1 MSEDLL
7 YDCAEA
13 YSILMNYEFE
23 VELSVNKSIRTFL
36 LSFQSNQFKHLAG
49 LEKLKDVHEFRE
61 NDSTDLLKK
70 ILNRELTIHNVN
82 ESSFAD
88 IKINEN
94 SPNNVEY
101 YVVDRIR
108 ELANLY
114 DNLHN
119 MTNDNLHIHI
129 WDKDCIAQ
137 KRPNHSKI
145 AADYMF
151 EFQNSATQKADT
163 ETTCAFFL
171 EIKEKTKNKAIG
183 MSIIPTDISYSD
195 DGSISVERCQI
206 LSVNEI
212 DKKRNIS
219 VNLISAPEE
228 LRKKAYSDSLS
239 KSQSITIK
247 QDIKALKSKRKDF
260 SVKKDTKSQ
269 AAYQRRL
276 DIFKN
281 KNIYSSDML
290 NEVLKSLTS
299 QLESQS
305 NKDVEHLIEQEIKA
319 IQNEIIKRE
328 IEQNS
333 ELPSGIQ
340 IAKFVRHNDGTVSM
354 TKPIVTIKIPQVIT
368 KAESAI
374 KRAAHFVTIN
384 AADIVSNI
392 KNTFSKPNKKTPTKK
407 PIKRQTVNPK
417 PKAVQSVKP
426 KMPVQEHEQEKE
438 PLFSIAEVKSDKYA
452 PTSSKGKD
460 ISRTKKNDLDL

>member
-171 EIKEKTKNKAIG
+171 K
-183 MSIIPTDISYSD
+183 S
-195 DGSISVERCQI
+195 
-206 LSVNEI
+206 
-212 DKKRNIS
+212 KKK
-219 VNLISAPEE
+219 L
-228 LRKKAYSDSLS
+228 K
-239 KSQSITIK
+239 IK
-247 QDIKALKSKRKDF
+247 QLECLLF
-260 SVKKDTKSQ
+260 Q
-269 AAYQRRL
+269 Q
-276 DIFKN
+276 IF
-281 KNIYSSDML
+281 
-290 NEVLKSLTS
+290 
-299 QLESQS
+299 
-305 NKDVEHLIEQEIKA
+305 
-319 IQNEIIKRE
+319 
-328 IEQNS
+328 
-333 ELPSGIQ
+333 
-340 IAKFVRHNDGTVSM
+340 
-354 TKPIVTIKIPQVIT
+354 
-368 KAESAI
+368 
-374 KRAAHFVTIN
+374 
-384 AADIVSNI
+384 
-392 KNTFSKPNKKTPTKK
+392 PTLMM
-407 PIKRQTVNPK
+407 
-417 PKAVQSVKP
+417 VQS
-426 KMPVQEHEQEKE
+426 
-438 PLFSIAEVKSDKYA
+438 A
-452 PTSSKGKD
+452 
-460 ISRTKKNDLDL
+460 